1 MDTPSTDSRA
11 SGGADPAVSV
21 IVPVYNAERYLDQA
35 LASAEGQTLRG
46 LEIVCVND
54 GSTDGS
60 RAILVAHAARDPR
73 VRIVDKPNCGYGS
86 AMNRG
91 IREARGEWIAILE
104 PDDWIEPGM
113 YADMLELAARHA
125 DAEPPI
131 DIIETPY
138 WVIVD
143 ADKPTERRLPCQYR
157 GRIRPK
163 RQPFTVHDAPHLLA
177 HHPSIWTA
185 LYRRSFLDGHKI
197 RFKEVPGA
205 GWVDNPFLVETL
217 CQAEAILYLPRA
229 YYCYRDE
236 TPEKTAQMAQRD
248 PLLPF
253 ERWNDMVDVLERL
266 GVTDPAVWTPQ
277 ITRAFTYMG
286 GIVEFT
292 GVSGDPAIEAAVH
305 RMYDRMDPALVFA
318 DPRVSPAA
326 KEAFARYRGIAGP
339 PISRLA
345 HIRDLVR
352 ETCYNTWNK
361 GLLETLR
368 MARTYLSSYTAR
380 SGKERA
386 RDR

>member
-1 MDTPSTDSRA
+1 MDTPSAHSEATDA
-11 SGGADPAVSV
+11 TAPAVSV
-21 IVPVYNAERYLDQA
+21 IIPVYNAERYLDQA
-35 LASAEGQTLRG
+35 LASAEGQTRRDI
-46 LEIVCVND
+46 EILCVND

-60 RAILVAHAARDPR
+60 RDILAKHAERDH
-73 VRIVDKPNCGYGS
+73 RIRIIDKENGGYGS

-91 IREARGEWIAILE
+91 IDEAAGTWIAILE

-113 YADMLELAARHA
+113 YADMLDLAARHE
-125 DAEPPI
+125 DANPAV

-143 ADKPTERRLPCQYR
+143 ADTPSERKLPCQYR

-163 RQPFTVHDAPHLLA
+163 TQPFTVHDAPHLLA

-185 LYRRSFLDGHKI
+185 LYRRSLLNSHGI

-217 CQAEAILYLPRA
+217 CQAKAMLYLPKA

-236 TPEKTAQMAQRD
+236 TPEKREQMAKRD

-277 ITRAFTYMG
+277 VTRAFTYMG
-286 GIVEFT
+286 RIVEHT
-292 GVSGDPAIEAAVH
+292 GTGADPRIEAAVH
-305 RMYDRMDPALVFA
+305 RMFDRMDPAVVFA

-326 KEAFARYRGIAGP
+326 KRVFAAYRGIEHP
-339 PISRLA
+339 PISRIMHLT
-345 HIRDLVR
+345 DLVR
-352 ETCYNTWNK
+352 EVCYNTWNK
-361 GLLETLR
+361 GLGETLR
-368 MARTYLSSYTAR
+368 MVRDYLSSYTAQ
-380 SGKERA
+380 SGKE
-386 RDR
+386 